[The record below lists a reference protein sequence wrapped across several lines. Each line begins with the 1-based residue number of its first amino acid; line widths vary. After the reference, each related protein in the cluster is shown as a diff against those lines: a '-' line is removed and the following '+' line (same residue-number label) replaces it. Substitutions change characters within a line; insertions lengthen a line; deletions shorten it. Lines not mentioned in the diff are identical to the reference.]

1 MTLKVTRSND
11 DNKGIRVLSDNGFGF
26 IVVCS
31 GLTRVEHKETLRDI
45 ERELQ
50 LKCKSD
56 IFFARNLASV
66 YIFDPSADEP
76 IDKET
81 IRQLLPGLEYRVI
94 YNGAIYGKQLHGLIV
109 TQTRDEIKISK
120 KFSTLLTMHKED

>member
-1 MTLKVTRSND
+1 MTLKVLRGND
-11 DNKGIRVLSDNGFGF
+11 DSKGIRIISDNGFGF

-31 GLTRVEHKETLRDI
+31 GLTRLEHKETLNDI

-66 YIFDPSADEP
+66 YIFDPSADML
-76 IDKET
+76 ISKET
-81 IRQLLPGLEYRVI
+81 IRQLLPGIEYRVL
-94 YNGAIYGKQLHGLIV
+94 YNGAVYGKQLNGLIV
-109 TQTRDEIKISK
+109 TQTKEEIKIGK
-120 KFSTLLTMHKED
+120 KFSTLLTMHKEI